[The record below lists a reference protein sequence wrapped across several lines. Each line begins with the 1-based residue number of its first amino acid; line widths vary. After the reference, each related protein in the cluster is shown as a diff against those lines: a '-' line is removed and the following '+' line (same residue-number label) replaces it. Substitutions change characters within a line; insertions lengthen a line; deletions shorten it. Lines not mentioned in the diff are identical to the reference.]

1 LIKVHEVITID
12 NDIRDEQQ
20 TLNWFT
26 YLITYSSFL
35 PKNIVK
41 FFKHFMKYF
50 MPKTFLNFHNTVNR
64 SPISV
69 FKTICGCTEIPG

>member
-41 FFKHFMKYF
+41 FSKHFMK
-50 MPKTFLNFHNTVNR
+50 
-64 SPISV
+64 
-69 FKTICGCTEIPG
+69 